1 MNQAPTEE
9 RDERENAMQH
19 ALSSIRVL
27 DLTHYIAGPYCTK
40 LLADYGAEVTKVE
53 KPGTG
58 DGARTLP
65 PFFADRPGQERSGLF
80 FFLNTNKQ
88 SVTLNLKH
96 DRGREIV
103 LRLAQQAD
111 VLVENFQPG
120 VMARFGLSR
129 EDLEKANPRLVTVSL
144 TNFGSSGPYRD
155 YQLTDSVSYALGGW
169 TYPMGELDRPPV
181 QPGGAFGQYM
191 AGLYGAI
198 GALQAVRQR
207 KATGEGQAVEVA
219 IQEALIA
226 TTLYDFVAFSYA
238 GFVRKRSGRQF
249 HLGYPNLVTLPCAD
263 GYVGIHAGLPQHIH
277 ALLELAERPDLAA
290 EPRFN
295 AVTGL
300 AVHAKELHDALLPW
314 LQKRRKWE
322 IYHAAQARGIPLS
335 PIPTPAEV
343 VEWPH
348 LKERQSFLEIEH
360 SEGGKVKIP
369 GPPFRENGQPLWP
382 LRRAPLLGEHTE
394 AILCERLR
402 YSKADVQRMRDE
414 GIV

>member
-1 MNQAPTEE
+1 
-9 RDERENAMQH
+9 MQH
-19 ALSSIRVL
+19 ALSGIRVI

-40 LLADYGAEVTKVE
+40 LLADYGAAVIKVE
-53 KPGTG
+53 RPGVG

-65 PFFADRPGQERSGLF
+65 PFFADRPGPERSGLF

-88 SVTLNLKH
+88 GITLNLKS

-103 LRLAQQAD
+103 LRLVAQAD
-111 VLVENFQPG
+111 VLVENFRPG
-120 VMARFGLSR
+120 VMTRLGLSSR
-129 EDLEKANPRLVTVSL
+129 EELEKVNPRLVTVSL
-144 TNFGSSGPYRD
+144 SNFGASGPYRD
-155 YQLTDSVSYALGGW
+155 HQLTDSVAYALGGW

-191 AGLYGAI
+191 AGLYAAI
-198 GALQAVRQR
+198 GALQAVRHR
-207 KATGEGQAVEVA
+207 HATGEGQAVEVS

-226 TTLYDFVAFSYA
+226 TTLYDFVAFSSA

-263 GYVGIHAGLPQHIH
+263 GYVGIHAGLPQHVH

-295 AVTGL
+295 TLAGL
-300 AVHAKELHDALLPW
+300 ALHAQELHGVLLPW
-314 LQKRRKWE
+314 LQKRGKWE
-322 IYHAAQARGIPLS
+322 VYHTAQARGIPVS
-335 PIPTPAEV
+335 PIPSPAEV

-348 LKERQSFLEIEH
+348 LQERHAFLEVQH
-360 SEGGKVKIP
+360 PEGGKVKIP
-369 GPPFRENGQPLWP
+369 GPPFRENGKPLWS

-394 AILCERLR
+394 EVLCGKLG
-402 YSKADVQRMRDE
+402 YTSADVKQMRE
-414 GIV
+414 AGVL

>member
-1 MNQAPTEE
+1 
-9 RDERENAMQH
+9 MQH

-40 LLADYGAEVTKVE
+40 LLADYGAEVIKVE

-58 DGARTLP
+58 DGARALP
-65 PFFADRPGQERSGLF
+65 PFFADQPGRERSGLF

-88 SVTLNLKH
+88 SLTLNLKH
-96 DRGREIV
+96 DRGRETV

-111 VLVENFQPG
+111 VLVENFRPG
-120 VMARFGLSR
+120 VMSRLGLAH
-129 EDLEKANPRLVTVSL
+129 EDLAKANPRLVSVSL

-181 QPGGAFGQYM
+181 QPGGAFGQYV
-191 AGLYGAI
+191 AGLYAAI
-198 GALQAVRQR
+198 GALQAVRHR
-207 KATGEGQAVEVA
+207 DATGEGQTVEVS

-249 HLGYPNLVTLPCAD
+249 HLAYPNLVILPCAD
-263 GYVGIHAGLPQHIH
+263 GYVGIHAGLPHQIH
-277 ALLELAERPDLAA
+277 ALLELVERPDLAA
-290 EPRFN
+290 DPRLTFPE
-295 AVTGL
+295 L
-300 AVHAKELHDALLPW
+300 AKHAKEFHDALLPW
-314 LQKRRKWE
+314 LQKRGKWD
-322 IYHAAQARGIPLS
+322 IYHAAQARGLPLS

-343 VEWPH
+343 VEWQH

-360 SEGGKVKIP
+360 PEGGTVKIP
-369 GPPFRENGQPLWP
+369 GPPFRENGKPLWS
-382 LRRAPLLGEHTE
+382 LRRAPLLGEHSE
-394 AILCERLR
+394 AILCGRLD
-402 YSKADVQRMRDE
+402 YSKADLQQMQTV
-414 GIV
+414 GTV

>member
-1 MNQAPTEE
+1 
-9 RDERENAMQH
+9 MQH

-40 LLADYGAEVTKVE
+40 LLADYGAEVIKVE

-88 SVTLNLKH
+88 SITLNLKH

-111 VLVENFQPG
+111 VLVENFRPG
-120 VMARFGLSR
+120 IMARLGLSR

-181 QPGGAFGQYM
+181 QPGGAFGQYI
-191 AGLYGAI
+191 AGLYAAI

-219 IQEALIA
+219 I
-226 TTLYDFVAFSYA
+226 
-238 GFVRKRSGRQF
+238 
-249 HLGYPNLVTLPCAD
+249 
-263 GYVGIHAGLPQHIH
+263 
-277 ALLELAERPDLAA
+277 
-290 EPRFN
+290 
-295 AVTGL
+295 
-300 AVHAKELHDALLPW
+300 
-314 LQKRRKWE
+314 
-322 IYHAAQARGIPLS
+322 
-335 PIPTPAEV
+335 
-343 VEWPH
+343 
-348 LKERQSFLEIEH
+348 
-360 SEGGKVKIP
+360 
-369 GPPFRENGQPLWP
+369 
-382 LRRAPLLGEHTE
+382 RA
-394 AILCERLR
+394 
-402 YSKADVQRMRDE
+402 S
-414 GIV
+414 